1 MANNLDASERMY
13 RVVDAIY
20 RVHRDL
26 FEIES
31 VLARTTRLQF
41 RLARITNNGRM
52 ATFVVGLLAVLP
64 ILIALGDIKW
74 GSAPAITIYC
84 LAAAVSLLWI
94 YQWVSA
100 GKVDKELGTLER
112 HASTDILEHRH
123 DFMLEEVNAWTVRY
137 RIVDRIL
144 KELRT
149 AEKKA
154 AAEDDK
160 RELVE
165 RQKRYEEILA
175 ACEEYVE
182 GLIKVSQKLVTAGKR
197 SSEEHHELLD
207 WAAAIPKFEQ
217 SQSTAED

>member
-1 MANNLDASERMY
+1 MANNLDASERSY

-20 RVHRDL
+20 RLHRDL
-26 FEIES
+26 FEIEN
-31 VLARTTRLQF
+31 VLAQTTRLQF

-64 ILIALGDIKW
+64 ILITLGDIKL
-74 GSAPAITIYC
+74 GSAPAIIIYV
-84 LAAAVSLLWI
+84 LAAVVLALWI
-94 YQWVSA
+94 YQWTSA
-100 GKVDKELGTLER
+100 EKIDEELGTLER
-112 HASTDILEHRH
+112 HASTDSLEHRQE
-123 DFMLEEVNAWTVRY
+123 FMLEEVNAWAVRY

-149 AEKKA
+149 AEKEA
-154 AAEDDK
+154 TAEDDK

-175 ACEEYVE
+175 ACEKRVE
-182 GLIKVSQKLVTAGKR
+182 SLINTSQKLVTAGTR
-197 SSEEHHELLD
+197 SSEEHHNLID

-217 SQSTAED
+217 SQSKAED